1 MRTLRQLSKLIL
13 LLLCFSGCRTNA
25 TQEGT
30 IQVWVHTGQAAE
42 RQTIEQQVD
51 RFNASQTEVKVELT
65 FIPEG
70 SYNAQL
76 QSASVSNALPDV
88 VEIDGPSIYNYI
100 WQGNLIAIDTL
111 LSPQVRQDLLP
122 SIINQGT
129 YKGRLYSVGTFD
141 SGLGLYGR
149 RSR

>member
-1 MRTLRQLSKLIL
+1 MTKTLRQLSRLIP
-13 LLLCFSGCRTNA
+13 LLLCFSGCRSNT

-51 RFNASQTEVKVELT
+51 RFNASQTEAKVALT

-76 QSASVSNALPDV
+76 QSASISKDLPDV
-88 VEIDGPSIYNYI
+88 VELDGPSVYNYI
-100 WQGNLIAIDTL
+100 WQGNLVPIETL
-111 LSPQVRQDLLP
+111 LSPQFSKVCYPQSLIRERIRDVYTQWEP
-122 SIINQGT
+122 SI
-129 YKGRLYSVGTFD
+129 
-141 SGLGLYGR
+141 LG
-149 RSR
+149 